1 MRGFDNYYSFA
12 SNHGQLA
19 GYLTLI
25 LKRSCSKLL
34 AAKLKLR
41 SMKATY
47 LKFSGNLTSPKGANF
62 VKLSYKSTGE
72 FRIKASPV
80 MTGLYALK
88 SLATLYDMRCIV
100 CDSQENIE
108 MHHVKHIRKSNKKAK
123 GFTQLM
129 SKLNRK
135 QIPVCSNYH
144 VQIHNGKYDGISLK
158 DLHLNKI
165 KASKKS

>member
-25 LKRSCSKLL
+25 LKRSCCKLL
-34 AAKLKLR
+34 AAKFKLR

-88 SLATLYDMRCIV
+88 SLATLYDMRCTV
-100 CDSQENIE
+100 CDSEENIE
-108 MHHVKHIRKSNKKAK
+108 MHHIRMMKDANPKLSKVDEIMVKA
-123 GFTQLM
+123 
-129 SKLNRK
+129 NRK
-135 QIPVCSNYH
+135 QIPLCRRCH
-144 VQIHNGKYDGISLK
+144 MERHT
-158 DLHLNKI
+158 LNKKPKI
-165 KASKKS
+165 KVTK

>member
-34 AAKLKLR
+34 AAKFKLR

-47 LKFSGNLTSPKGANF
+47 LKFSGANF
-62 VKLSYKSTGE
+62 VKLSNKSTGE

-100 CDSQENIE
+100 CDSEEYIE
-108 MHHVKHIRKSNKKAK
+108 MHHIRMMKDANPKLSKVDEIMVKA
-123 GFTQLM
+123 
-129 SKLNRK
+129 NRK
-135 QIPVCSNYH
+135 QIPLCRRCH
-144 VQIHNGKYDGISLK
+144 MERHT
-158 DLHLNKI
+158 LNKKPKI
-165 KASKKS
+165 KVTK